1 MSLGVPGLTGSP
13 ERRAAGTIAGVRQ
26 PLTWPSERPFRILS
40 IDGGG
45 IKGIFPASVLTAFE
59 RDLCGGRP
67 IGDFFDLIAG
77 TSTGGIIALGLSI
90 GLPAGELK
98 RLYIEHGAAIFPA
111 PKGPF
116 APVVRAWRSIR
127 KYGRYA
133 YERDALETALTNV
146 LSGRCLGDARRRL
159 CVPSFEGTYGE
170 VFVYKTPHHPDFK
183 KDWEV
188 PMLSVA
194 LATAAAPTFFK
205 AYKNGNQ
212 VFADGGV
219 WANNPVMIGL
229 VDALSTQDLRRRQVE
244 ILSIS
249 CGDVDIPFTEKQM
262 SAGGIW
268 HWKEVIKS
276 AMHLTRQNA
285 TGQAGLLIG
294 RDNLVRIE
302 PPEVEARLEMD
313 DVASAVALLPTAGEE
328 TAARLAGEVRRFFS
342 APVPEAPAFYG
353 PREKSAPPAT
363 FAI

>member
-1 MSLGVPGLTGSP
+1 
-13 ERRAAGTIAGVRQ
+13 
-26 PLTWPSERPFRILS
+26 
-40 IDGGG
+40 
-45 IKGIFPASVLTAFE
+45 
-59 RDLCGGRP
+59 
-67 IGDFFDLIAG
+67 
-77 TSTGGIIALGLSI
+77 
-90 GLPAGELK
+90 
-98 RLYIEHGAAIFPA
+98 
-111 PKGPF
+111 
-116 APVVRAWRSIR
+116 
-127 KYGRYA
+127 
-133 YERDALETALTNV
+133 
-146 LSGRCLGDARRRL
+146 
-159 CVPSFEGTYGE
+159 
-170 VFVYKTPHHPDFK
+170 
-183 KDWEV
+183 
-188 PMLSVA
+188 MLSVA